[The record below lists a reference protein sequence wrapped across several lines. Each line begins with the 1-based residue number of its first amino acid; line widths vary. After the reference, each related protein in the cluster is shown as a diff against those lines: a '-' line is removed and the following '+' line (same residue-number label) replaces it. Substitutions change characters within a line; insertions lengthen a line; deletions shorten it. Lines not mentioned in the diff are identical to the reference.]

1 LTSDQKRQLADLQK
15 QTDAKLEKIL
25 TAEQRAQLKAPRD
38 GVAVG
43 PPGFGPGPGGFGP
56 GRGGPGGRGG
66 MGMARGAPLELDPLI
81 ALDDARKPL
90 RSKLLALPAL
100 RTKYLQNVRTIAE
113 KSLDWKNLGPVVAQ
127 YRALIEK
134 EVEADT
140 RKLDSFEDFTKFTAD
155 TPPAAEPGGRR
166 GPGGMSGMSRRA
178 F

>member
-1 LTSDQKRQLADLQK
+1 
-15 QTDAKLEKIL
+15 
-25 TAEQRAQLKAPRD
+25 
-38 GVAVG
+38 
-43 PPGFGPGPGGFGP
+43 

-66 MGMARGAPLELDPLI
+66 AGGGGLTLDPLV
-81 ALDDARKPL
+81 ALDNPRMPL
-90 RSKLLALPAL
+90 RSKVLAVPAL
-100 RTKYLQNVRTIAE
+100 KAKYLHHVRTIAE

-140 RKLDSFEDFTKFTAD
+140 RQLDSFEDFTKFTAD